1 MFVLPVLRSEAE
13 VMACPCDSTTLPYRL
28 PRGTTATTDPTCD
41 QTVTCVLDNTQLCD
55 EPTQEVEEPN
65 TEQS

>member
-1 MFVLPVLRSEAE
+1 
-13 VMACPCDSTTLPYRL
+13 MACPRDSTTLLYRL